1 MPVAHEWSKTTVEFY
16 QIDPTQ
22 DPRWS
27 ELVNRH
33 SRASV
38 FHTATWLQAL
48 QHTYRYQPVAFTTSP
63 PASELKNGLVGCE
76 IDSWVTGRR
85 LVSLPF
91 SDHCEPLFDSSAE
104 LLFMIRSLQAN
115 LTRQKWK
122 YLEVRPIDWNL
133 GQLDESTGFSTAAR
147 YFLHRLN
154 LQGEVETVFGK
165 LDKDSLQRRIH
176 HAERAGLVEKC
187 GSSEE
192 LLAQFYRLF
201 VVTRSRHQVP
211 PMPYVWFQNLMRTQK
226 EFLKIRVAYSAEKP
240 VASILTLRFRDVLY
254 YKYGCSDARFNSLG
268 AMPWLLWKAAL
279 DAKLSGARE
288 FDLGRTEENNPGLL
302 TFKNHWD
309 PQPLRLAYW
318 KFPYTPSF
326 DSINSWKLKL
336 AKRVFSH
343 MPGGM
348 LTLTGKIIYRHIG

>member
-1 MPVAHEWSKTTVEFY
+1 MEFY
-16 QIDPTQ
+16 QIDPTH

-38 FHTATWLQAL
+38 FHTASWLQAL
-48 QHTYRYQPVAFTTSP
+48 QHTYRYQPIAFTTSP
-63 PASELKNGLVGCE
+63 PSSELKNGLVGCE
-76 IDSWVTGRR
+76 IDSWITGRR

-91 SDHCEPLFDSSAE
+91 SDHCEPLFDSSSE
-104 LLFMIRSLQAN
+104 LLFLIRSLQSN
-115 LTRQKWK
+115 LRRQRWR
-122 YLEVRPIDWNL
+122 YLEVRPIGWNFD
-133 GQLDESTGFSTAAR
+133 QLDEPTGFNTAAT
-147 YFLHRLN
+147 YFLHRLS

-192 LLAQFYRLF
+192 LLAEFYRLF

-211 PMPYVWFQNLMRTQK
+211 PMPYAWFQNLIHTQK
-226 EFLKIRVAYSAEKP
+226 EYLKIRVAYASAKP
-240 VASILTLRFRDVLY
+240 VAAILTLRFRDVLY

-279 DAKLSGARE
+279 DAKLTGARE

-302 TFKNHWD
+302 TFKNHWV
-309 PQPLRLAYW
+309 PQPVRLAYW

-326 DSINSWKLKL
+326 DSIDSWKLKL
-336 AKRVFSH
+336 AKRIFSH

-348 LTLTGKIIYRHIG
+348 LTLAGKIIYRHIG

>member
-1 MPVAHEWSKTTVEFY
+1 MEFY

-33 SRASV
+33 SRAGV
-38 FHTATWLQAL
+38 FHTSSWLQAL
-48 QHTYRYQPVAFTTSP
+48 QHTYRYQPIAFTTSP
-63 PASELKNGLVGCE
+63 PTSELKNGLVGCE

-85 LVSLPF
+85 FVSLPF

-104 LLFMIRSLQAN
+104 LLFLIRSLQAN
-115 LTRQKWK
+115 LKRQKWK

-133 GQLDESTGFSTAAR
+133 GQLNESTGFSTAAR
-147 YFLHRLN
+147 YFLHRLD

-165 LDKDSLQRRIH
+165 LNKDSLQRRIH
-176 HAERAGLVEKC
+176 HAERAGLAEKC

-201 VVTRSRHQVP
+201 VITRSRHQVP
-211 PMPYVWFQNLMRTQK
+211 PMPYVWFQNLIRAQK
-226 EFLKIRVAYSAEKP
+226 EFLRIRVAYAAERP
-240 VASILTLRFRDVLY
+240 VAAILTLRFRDVLY

-268 AMPWLLWKAAL
+268 AMPWLLWRAAL

-302 TFKNHWD
+302 TFKNHWV
-309 PQPLRLAYW
+309 PQPLQLAYW

-326 DSINSWKLKL
+326 DSINSWKLKF